1 MAVPRHASPL
11 EAAEGAPIGRNQG
24 VFGLG
29 SGQLALRRLLPA
41 PDTASGY
48 PKLRW
53 AAAALCVFTLQPHVS
68 QARDPCG
75 EMGGFT
81 RLLTSP
87 IEKPDEYADEIPT
100 VVVKE
105 ARSAGYVVVNRPH
118 SMVLFLQV
126 RDK

>member
-1 MAVPRHASPL
+1 MS
-11 EAAEGAPIGRNQG
+11 G
-24 VFGLG
+24 VC
-29 SGQLALRRLLPA
+29 SHV
-41 PDTASGY
+41 S
-48 PKLRW
+48 
-53 AAAALCVFTLQPHVS
+53 TLQPYVS
-68 QARDPCG
+68 LQARDPCG

-126 RDK
+126 RHK